1 MGMRR
6 ICGGRQAGIEEVPL
20 SSSSLMVATPATTS
34 SQSGR
39 SCGGGIAGRFRVPAA
54 WAEEEEEEE
63 EEEKEGE
70 ACIAADWD
78 ESPGG

>member
-1 MGMRR
+1 
-6 ICGGRQAGIEEVPL
+6 
-20 SSSSLMVATPATTS
+20 
-34 SQSGR
+34 
-39 SCGGGIAGRFRVPAA
+39 VPAA